1 MIRERVSNQ
10 DAISRHRLITEYE
23 TFILMNK
30 YDASDVCLYK
40 KDFKNS
46 NHAYY
51 IRYTNDN
58 KVNVQLFSPTATFS
72 IFDADYNAFIADNV
86 TIDVDIAYDKKP
98 YTNWVG

>member
-30 YDASDVCLYK
+30 YDASDVYLYK
-40 KDFKNS
+40 KDFKTS
-46 NHAYY
+46 NHIYY
-51 IRYTNDN
+51 IRYANDN
-58 KVNVQLFSPTATFS
+58 KVTVQLFSPTETFS

>member
-1 MIRERVSNQ
+1 MIRERVQNHG
-10 DAISRHRLITEYE
+10 AIPRHRLITEYE
-23 TFILMNK
+23 NIIIMNK
-30 YDASDVCLYK
+30 YNASDVNLYK

-58 KVNVQLFSPTATFS
+58 KVTVQLFSPTETFS

-98 YTNWVG
+98 YTN

>member
-10 DAISRHRLITEYE
+10 DAISRHSLIIKYE
-23 TFILMNK
+23 TFVLINK
-30 YDASDVCLYK
+30 YDASDVYLYQ

-46 NHAYY
+46 KHAYY

-58 KVNVQLFSPTATFS
+58 KVTVQLFSPTETFS

-86 TIDVDIAYDKKP
+86 TITCDIEYDKKP
-98 YTNWVG
+98 YTN